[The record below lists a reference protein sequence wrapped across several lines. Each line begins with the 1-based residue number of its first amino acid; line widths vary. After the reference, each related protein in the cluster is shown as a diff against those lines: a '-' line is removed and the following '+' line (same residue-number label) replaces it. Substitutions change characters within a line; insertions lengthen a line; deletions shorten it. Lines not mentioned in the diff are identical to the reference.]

1 MEDILLML
9 EENKINNLLEIQI
22 DNIKTK
28 ADFIKFI
35 DLLKEDYLENQESW
49 KNQKIDLFLDAMS
62 IWTETM
68 LEKYYVNME
77 VFDNS
82 KEKLPEHIPWKV
94 FANILMASKIYE

>member
-1 MEDILLML
+1 
-9 EENKINNLLEIQI
+9 
-22 DNIKTK
+22 
-28 ADFIKFI
+28 
-35 DLLKEDYLENQESW
+35 
-49 KNQKIDLFLDAMS
+49 MS